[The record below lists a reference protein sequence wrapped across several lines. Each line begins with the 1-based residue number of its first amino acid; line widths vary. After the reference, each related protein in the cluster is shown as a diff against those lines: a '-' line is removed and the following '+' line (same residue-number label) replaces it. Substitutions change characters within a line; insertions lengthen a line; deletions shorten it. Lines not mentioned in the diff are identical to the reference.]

1 MADSCQV
8 DFYVMQEE
16 TLSTELLACRL
27 ALMAWQQGH
36 RIVVVAENDA
46 AIDRLDALMW
56 EHPQGRF
63 LPHAKKS
70 QGLAPVLLGNLEQ
83 LEADDADVVIN
94 LTSQPVPEPQRF
106 QRLLELV
113 PASEEQRRAS
123 RDKFREYRRLGLN
136 PESHPMSRS

>member
-16 TLSTELLACRL
+16 ALSTELLACRL

-36 RIVVVAENDA
+36 RISVIAENDA
-46 AIDRLDALMW
+46 AIDRLDELMW

-63 LPHAKKS
+63 LPHARKS
-70 QGLAPVLLGNLEQ
+70 RGLAPVLLGNLEQ

-123 RDKFREYRRLGLN
+123 RDKFREYRRLGLK
-136 PESHPMSRS
+136 PESHRISRS